1 MDRNL
6 IQPVI
11 DRYASVLYRAAFTL
25 LQNRQDAEDALQET
39 LLRFITRAPTFHDEE
54 HRKAWLIRV
63 AINVSKDMLRYRN
76 RHDHLPLD
84 EFSETEMDSEQY
96 SILEEVMALPLI
108 YREVIL
114 LYYIEDYTVRKISEI
129 LTVPEST
136 VKKRLQ
142 YAREKLRI
150 ACEEQNAADTPLK
163 GSDSNA

>member
-150 ACEEQNAADTPLK
+150 ACEDQNAADTPLK

>member
-1 MDRNL
+1 VDRNL

-39 LLRFITRAPTFHDEE
+39 LLRFITRAPDFHDEE
-54 HRKAWLIRV
+54 HKKAWLIRV

-76 RHDHLPLD
+76 RHDYLPLD
-84 EFSETEMDSEQY
+84 EFSETEMNSEQY
-96 SILEEVMALPLI
+96 GILEEVMVLPLI

-114 LYYIEDYTVRKISEI
+114 LYYIEDYPVRKISEI

-150 ACEEQNAADTPLK
+150 ACEEQTTADPPLK
-163 GSDSNA
+163 GSDSDA